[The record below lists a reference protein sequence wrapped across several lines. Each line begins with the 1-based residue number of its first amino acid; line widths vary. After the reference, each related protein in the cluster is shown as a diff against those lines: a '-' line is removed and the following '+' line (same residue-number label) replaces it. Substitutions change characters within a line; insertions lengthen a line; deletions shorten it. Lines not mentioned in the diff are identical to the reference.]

1 MSKIKWRKV
10 NFILHRDIGYLCV
23 GLTIIYAIS
32 GITLNHISPAF
43 NPNYHIDKTTASVSG
58 LAVGEQPDT
67 EYIQKVLDELDE
79 NGKYKNGAFVSP
91 RVLRIFVEG
100 NTIDVNLD
108 SRQVQMEKVEKR
120 TIIYGLNA
128 LHLNKAKGLWTWF
141 ADIYCIALFILAL
154 SGALMIRGGQKMRH
168 LSLTAFGIVIPIVFY
183 FLI

>member
-1 MSKIKWRKV
+1 LSKIKWRKV

-32 GITLNHISPAF
+32 GITLNHISPTF
-43 NPNYHIDKTTASVSG
+43 NPNYHIEKTTGSVSALTKG
-58 LAVGEQPDT
+58 AQPDM

-79 NGKYKNGAFVSP
+79 NGKYKNGAFISP
-91 RVLRIFVEG
+91 SVLRVFVEG
-100 NTIDVNLD
+100 NTIDVNLETG
-108 SRQVQMEKVEKR
+108 QVQLEKVTKR
-120 TIIYGLNA
+120 TIVYGLNA

-141 ADIYCIALFILAL
+141 ADIYCIALFILAI

-183 FLI
+183 FLL

>member
-1 MSKIKWRKV
+1 MKWRKV

-32 GITLNHISPAF
+32 GITLNHISPTF
-43 NPNYHIDKTTASVSG
+43 NPNYRIEKTTGSVSA
-58 LAVGEQPDT
+58 LTKAAKPDM
-67 EYIQKVLDELDE
+67 EYIRHVLDELDE
-79 NGKYKNGAFVSP
+79 SGKYKSGASLSP

-108 SRQVQMEKVEKR
+108 TGQVQMEKVEKR

-141 ADIYCIALFILAL
+141 ADIYCIALLILAL
-154 SGALMIRGGQKMRH
+154 SGALMIRGGQKKRH
-168 LSLTAFGIVIPIVFY
+168 LRLTAFGIVIPIIFY